1 VTKEDTRY
9 VQYRTPRDNVI
20 FELGLAIGSISRQ
33 RVLMVADRAV
43 KLKIPADL
51 FGITP
56 EEFDMP
62 QRGNLTASL
71 HAVSKKLE
79 AKIIELGLLTD

>member
-1 VTKEDTRY
+1 
-9 VQYRTPRDNVI
+9 
-20 FELGLAIGSISRQ
+20 
-33 RVLMVADRAV
+33 MVADRAV